1 MKNFEIKYFF
11 FFQTLPA
18 IIYDIALIFLT
29 FNCHFSESISQSALI
44 FQRIVEM
51 VVIAHVQYFVRVNL
65 RANKMKSPTILSA
78 ISCFL
83 ITITTIYLRW
93 CCMVMKSMQNQCPMI
108 DIWKVL
114 PDFFGEVLAENQRK
128 LSFPSFASFI
138 YVLLRLII
146 CNKLGQWTSFLLAY
160 ASKVLVDDRNFPPS

>member
-1 MKNFEIKYFF
+1 
-11 FFQTLPA
+11 
-18 IIYDIALIFLT
+18 
-29 FNCHFSESISQSALI
+29 
-44 FQRIVEM
+44 M

-93 CCMVMKSMQNQCPMI
+93 CCMVMKSTQNQCPMI

-146 CNKLGQWTSFLLAY
+146 CNKLGQWTSFSLAY
-160 ASKVLVDDRNFPPS
+160 ASKVLVDDAQKLRPTEIFRRHETAENNRKTPFFLGKLYFIAVYRHHIA